1 MTAPQDDSPLQMSD
15 PRAPGRLLALDHG
28 LKRTG
33 VALGDEL
40 GMFAHPRPALVG
52 FDDKRLVAAVARL
65 VAEESVSEVIV
76 GVPVTLSGGDSEQ
89 TRAVRALISQ
99 LRKALDV
106 PVTEADERLSSV
118 QASGAMGVKDRKRS
132 GTLDSAAAAVVL
144 QSVLDSRAAGG
155 TR

>member
-1 MTAPQDDSPLQMSD
+1 MSD
-15 PRAPGRLLALDHG
+15 RQAPRRLLALDHG

-40 GMFAHPRPALVG
+40 GLFAHPRPALVG
-52 FDDKRLVAAVARL
+52 LSEGELVDAVARL
-65 VAEESVSEVIV
+65 VAAESVAEVIV
-76 GVPVTLSGGDSEQ
+76 GLPTTLSGGDSEQ
-89 TRAVRALISQ
+89 TRAVRTFIHA

-106 PVTEADERLSSV
+106 PVTETDERLSSV
-118 QASGAMGVKDRKRS
+118 QAGGALGVKDRKRS

-155 TR
+155 KR